1 MVVTYVSHRP
11 DGSSLFLQ
19 TGRVRAEGQ
28 TAFSGD
34 LREFRK
40 GPVPGGAQG
49 HGEEAAD
56 LGQMRIAFDSATT
69 GTVTLPGDTPR
80 RIARFQHR
88 ARFNQNCR
96 SRNIGSTS
104 VTGYPTAPS
113 FSARDGQFRFVYG
126 YGESQTC
133 IYTGPYRFAGR
144 GIETSGTY
152 SCNSTQPVTYDYL
165 RFEG

>member
-1 MVVTYVSHRP
+1 MVGQAAACTSLRSKATQGMVVNYVSHRP

-19 TGRVRAEGQ
+19 TGGVRAEGQ

-80 RIARFQHR
+80 RIARFQYENHT
-88 ARFNQNCR
+88 ARFNQNYR

-104 VTGYPTAPS
+104 VMGYPTALS

-126 YGESQTC
+126 YGES
-133 IYTGPYRFAGR
+133 
-144 GIETSGTY
+144 
-152 SCNSTQPVTYDYL
+152 
-165 RFEG
+165 